1 MYAVEKT
8 SYLSVAE
15 ERVIRTSLHCIDD
28 ERFQCFRCPE
38 TSREKKMCEKVSTNV
53 HFKLDQDLHFK
64 TCPGNFYRPEI
75 IPLLEMFRSYEAG
88 VMPYPGSLS
97 EQPNKL
103 IEAMGVIS
111 QYKHMVKENERRR
124 AAMKARGRGR

>member
-1 MYAVEKT
+1 MYAAEKT

-28 ERFQCFRCPE
+28 ERFQCFKCPE
-38 TSREKKMCEKVSTNV
+38 KDRALKMCDQVSPNV
-53 HFKLDQDLHFK
+53 HFKLETDLQFK
-64 TCPGNFYRPEI
+64 TCPGNFFRPEI
-75 IPLLEMFRSYEAG
+75 LPLLEMFRSFEAG

-103 IEAMGVIS
+103 IEAMGVIG
-111 QYKHMVKENERRR
+111 QYKYMVKENERRKAVAKAR
-124 AAMKARGRGR
+124 ARGR